1 MAKLMAGKKIRPVPE
16 LEPRIVALM
25 LFIGTV
31 LSAAAVRLYYL
42 QIIKHR
48 DLSELADRNR
58 IRIQR
63 LPALRGLVYDVHHRP
78 LVDTRPSFD
87 AVMVPED
94 APDLGRTVGKLEQL
108 LGEDGAA
115 KKLEDA
121 QDQGR
126 PEFEPVTVEERLN
139 WQQVVTLETHQLELP
154 GVSLQVNPQ
163 RHYIYGGLGAHLLGY
178 VGEVTVK
185 DLARLPD
192 YRMGDEIGKFGLER
206 SWEDTL
212 RGDSGGQEIEVDAV
226 GRRLRLLREI
236 PETPGDSIIM
246 TIDFDLQ
253 RVAEEAIGD
262 RAGALVALDPNTG
275 YILAMASHPAFVP
288 NIFAGGIKSVQW
300 RSLTTD
306 PAHPLQDRA
315 TQGTYPPGS
324 TFKIVDSIAALADR
338 TLTPQTTYFC
348 PGGMYFGGREYRC
361 WRKQGHGTLS
371 VHRAIVESCDV
382 FFYNVGQHLGVDR
395 LAAWAHALGLGRK
408 TGIEL
413 DNEKAGL
420 IPSSQWKWRRY
431 RERWYPAET
440 LSVAIGQ
447 GYVVITPLQLAELAA
462 EVGNGGVFYQ
472 PQFVKEIDSI
482 DGTPV
487 KVFPPIIRS
496 RVHIDQAA
504 LDEVRAG
511 MVGVVNASD
520 GTAHAAR
527 LNDVIVAGK
536 TGTAQVIKEAQG
548 VRVKE
553 NEGPEKY
560 RDHGWFMAFAPLDH
574 PRIAVACIIE
584 HGGHGGSSAGP
595 VVKAVMQE
603 FFMKNPPQGAAP
615 GQLTQQSGNRSRGA
629 ASAGAAGG
637 QVVPAHEQLDAQTE

>member
-1 MAKLMAGKKIRPVPE
+1 MAKLTARKKTRPVPK
-16 LEPRIVALM
+16 LNPRIFALT

-31 LSAAAVRLYYL
+31 LSAAVVRLYYL
-42 QIIKHR
+42 QIIKHH
-48 DLSELADRNR
+48 DLAELADRNR

-63 LPALRGLVYDVHHRP
+63 MPALRGLVYDVHHRP

-94 APDLGRTVGKLEQL
+94 APDLGRTVNRLEQL

-121 QDQGR
+121 EEQGR

-163 RHYIYGGLGAHLLGY
+163 RHYIYGPLGSHLLGY

-212 RGDSGGQEIEVDAV
+212 RGDRGGQEIEVDAI

-236 PETPGDSIIM
+236 PEKPGDSIVM

-253 RVAEEAIGD
+253 QVAERAIGD
-262 RAGALVALDPNTG
+262 RAGALVAIDPNTG
-275 YILAMASHPAFVP
+275 YVMALASHPAFDP
-288 NIFAGGIKSVQW
+288 NVFAGGIKSLQW
-300 RSLTTD
+300 RALTTD
-306 PAHPLQDRA
+306 PAHPLQDRV

-324 TFKIVDSIAALADR
+324 TFKIVDSVAALSER
-338 TLTPQTTYFC
+338 TLKPKTAYFC

-361 WRKQGHGTLS
+361 WRKRGHGTIS
-371 VHRAIVESCDV
+371 IHRAIVESCDV
-382 FFYNVGQHLGVDR
+382 FFYNVGQHLGIDR
-395 LAAWAHALGLGRK
+395 LAAWAHALGLGKK

-413 DNEKAGL
+413 DNEKSGL

-431 RERWYPAET
+431 HERWYPAET

-447 GYVVITPLQLAELAA
+447 GYVAITPLQLAELAA
-462 EVGNGGVFYQ
+462 EIGNGGIFYE
-472 PQFVKEIDSI
+472 PQFVKEIDSL

-487 KVFPPIIRS
+487 KVFPPVIRS
-496 RVHIDQAA
+496 QVHIDPAVLAQ
-504 LDEVRAG
+504 VRAG
-511 MVGVVNASD
+511 MVGVVNAGD
-520 GTAHAAR
+520 GTAHGAR
-527 LNDVIVAGK
+527 LKHVIVAGK
-536 TGTAQVIKEAQG
+536 TGTAQVIKEVQG

-553 NEGPEKY
+553 NQGPEKY
-560 RDHGWFMAFAPLDH
+560 RDHGWFMAFAPVDH

-603 FFMKNPPQGAAP
+603 FFMKNPPQVAAP
-615 GQLTQQSGNRSRGA
+615 GQLTRRTLNPTVGTS
-629 ASAGAAGG
+629 G
-637 QVVPAHEQLDAQTE
+637 QVAEAHEQPDAQTE

>member
-1 MAKLMAGKKIRPVPE
+1 MAKLTAGRKTCPVPK

-25 LFIGTV
+25 LFICTV
-31 LSAAAVRLYYL
+31 LGAAAVRLYYL
-42 QIIKHR
+42 QIIKHH
-48 DLSELADRNR
+48 DLSNLADRNR

-63 LPALRGLVYDVHHRP
+63 MPALRGLVYDVHHRP
-78 LVDTRPSFD
+78 LIDTRPSFD

-94 APDLGRTVGKLEQL
+94 APDLGRTVDRLEQL

-121 QDQGR
+121 QEQGR

-139 WQQVVTLETHQLELP
+139 WQQVVTLETHQLDLP

-163 RHYIYGGLGAHLLGY
+163 RHYIYGPLGSHLLGY

-185 DLARLPD
+185 DLARLAS

-206 SWEDTL
+206 SWEDIL

-236 PETPGDSIIM
+236 PEKPGDSIIM

-275 YILAMASHPAFVP
+275 YILALASHPAFDP
-288 NIFAGGIKSVQW
+288 NVFAGGISSAQW
-300 RSLTTD
+300 RALTTD
-306 PAHPLQDRA
+306 PAHPLQDRV

-324 TFKIVDSIAALADR
+324 TFKIVDSIAGLSDR
-338 TLTPQTTYFC
+338 TLTPHTAYFC

-361 WRKQGHGTLS
+361 WRKQGHGTIS

-395 LAAWAHALGLGRK
+395 LAAWAHALGLGKK

-413 DNEKAGL
+413 DNEKSGVV
-420 IPSSQWKWRRY
+420 PSAQWKWRRY

-447 GYVVITPLQLAELAA
+447 GYVAITPLQLAELAA
-462 EVGNGGVFYQ
+462 EIGNGGTFYQ

-487 KVFPPIIRS
+487 KVFPPVIRS
-496 RVHIDQAA
+496 RVHIDPAV
-504 LDEVRAG
+504 LDQVRAG
-511 MVGVVNASD
+511 MVGVVNAGD

-527 LNDVIVAGK
+527 LDDVIVAGK

-553 NEGPEKY
+553 NEGPERY
-560 RDHGWFMAFAPLDH
+560 RDHGWFMAFAPVDH
-574 PRIAVACIIE
+574 PRIAIACIIE

-603 FFMKNPPQGAAP
+603 FFMKNPPQGATP
-615 GQLTQQSGNRSRGA
+615 GQLTKRTDNARL
-629 ASAGAAGG
+629 ASALSAGG
-637 QVVPAHEQLDAQTE
+637 RGTEAHEQLDAQTE

>member
-1 MAKLMAGKKIRPVPE
+1 MARLTTGKKSRPVPK
-16 LEPRIVALM
+16 LEPRIIALM
-25 LFIGTV
+25 LFIGVT
-31 LSAAAVRLYYL
+31 LSAAALRLYYL
-42 QIIKHR
+42 QIIKHH
-48 DLSELADRNR
+48 DLSQLADRNR
-58 IRIQR
+58 IRVQR
-63 LPALRGLVYDVHHRP
+63 MPALRGLVYDVHHRP

-94 APDLGRTVGKLEQL
+94 APDLGGTVNRLEQL

-115 KKLEDA
+115 KRLEDA
-121 QDQGR
+121 QEQGR
-126 PEFEPVTVEERLN
+126 PDFEPVTVEERLN
-139 WQQVVTLETHQLELP
+139 WQQLVTLETHQLELP

-163 RHYIYGGLGAHLLGY
+163 RHYIYGPLGSHLLGY

-212 RGDSGGQEIEVDAV
+212 RGDSGGQEIEVDSV
-226 GRRLRLLREI
+226 GRRLRLLRDI
-236 PETPGDSIIM
+236 PEKPGDSIVM
-246 TIDFDLQ
+246 TIDLDLQ
-253 RVAEEAIGD
+253 RAAEEAIGN

-275 YILAMASHPAFVP
+275 YILALASHPAFDP
-288 NIFAGGIKSVQW
+288 NVFAGGITSLQW
-300 RSLTTD
+300 RGLTTD

-315 TQGTYPPGS
+315 TQGAYPPGS
-324 TFKIVDSIAALADR
+324 TFKIVDSIAALSDR
-338 TLTPQTTYFC
+338 TLTPQTAYYC

-361 WRKQGHGTLS
+361 WRKQGHGTIS
-371 VHRAIVESCDV
+371 VHRAIIESCDV

-395 LAAWAHALGLGRK
+395 LAAWAHALGLGQK

-413 DNEKAGL
+413 DNERSGV

-447 GYVVITPLQLAELAA
+447 GYVAVTPLQLAEVAA
-462 EVGNGGVFYQ
+462 EIGNGGIFYQ

-482 DGTPV
+482 NGTPV

-496 RVHIDQAA
+496 RVHMSPAVLEQ
-504 LDEVRAG
+504 VRSG
-511 MVGVVNASD
+511 MVGVVNAAD
-520 GTAHAAR
+520 GTAHGAR
-527 LNDVIVAGK
+527 LDDVIVAGK

-548 VRVKE
+548 VRIKE

-560 RDHGWFMAFAPLDH
+560 RDHGWFMAFAPVDH

-603 FFMKNPPQGAAP
+603 FFMKNPPQGTTP
-615 GQLTQQSGNRSRGA
+615 GQLTQRSGNARL
-629 ASAGAAGG
+629 ASALSNTGRMTE
-637 QVVPAHEQLDAQTE
+637 HEQLDAQTE

>member
-1 MAKLMAGKKIRPVPE
+1 
-16 LEPRIVALM
+16 M
-25 LFIGTV
+25 LFVGAA

-42 QIIKHR
+42 QIIKHHEMA
-48 DLSELADRNR
+48 ELADRNR

-63 LPALRGLVYDVHHRP
+63 LPALRGLVYDIHHRP

-94 APDLGRTVGKLEQL
+94 ASDVAATVERLEKL

-126 PEFEPVTVEERLN
+126 PEFEPVTVEERLS

-163 RHYIYGGLGAHLLGY
+163 RHYIYGPLAAHLLGY
-178 VGEVTVK
+178 VGEVTAR

-236 PETPGDSIIM
+236 PERPGDSLVM
-246 TIDFDLQ
+246 TIDLDLQ
-253 RVAEEAIGD
+253 RAAEEAIGD

-275 YILAMASHPAFVP
+275 YILAMVSRPAFDP
-288 NIFAGGIKSVQW
+288 NIFAAGINSAEW
-300 RSLTTD
+300 RALTTD
-306 PAHPLQDRA
+306 PTHPLQDRV
-315 TQGTYPPGS
+315 TQGAYPPGS
-324 TFKIVDSIAALADR
+324 TFKIVDSIAALSER
-338 TLTPQTTYFC
+338 TLKSDTTYFC
-348 PGGMYFGGREYRC
+348 PGGIYFGGREYRC

-395 LAAWAHALGLGRK
+395 LAAWAHALGLGKK

-413 DNEKAGL
+413 DDERAGL
-420 IPSSQWKWRRY
+420 MPSSQWKWRRY

-447 GYVVITPLQLAELAA
+447 GYVAITPLQLAELAA
-462 EVGNGGVFYQ
+462 EVGNGGIFYQ
-472 PQFVKEIDSI
+472 PQFVKEIDAL

-487 KVFPPIIRS
+487 KVFPPIVRS
-496 RVHIDQAA
+496 RVHIDPAV

-511 MVGVVNASD
+511 MVGVVNAAD
-520 GTAHAAR
+520 GTAHGAR
-527 LNDVIVAGK
+527 LGDVVVAGK

-560 RDHGWFMAFAPLDH
+560 RDHGWFMAFAPVDH
-574 PRIAVACIIE
+574 PRIAIACIIE

-603 FFMKNPPQGAAP
+603 FFVKNPPQGGP
-615 GQLTQQSGNRSRGA
+615 PSQLTQKTGNPHPLSQGSGTARSE
-629 ASAGAAGG
+629 
-637 QVVPAHEQLDAQTE
+637 VVPAHEQLDAQTE

>member
-1 MAKLMAGKKIRPVPE
+1 MAKFTVRKKTRPIPR

-25 LFIGTV
+25 LFIGVV
-31 LSAAAVRLYYL
+31 LAAAAVRLYYL
-42 QIIKHR
+42 QIIKHHE
-48 DLSELADRNR
+48 LSELSDRNR

-94 APDLGRTVGKLEQL
+94 APEVGRTIEHLEKL

-115 KKLEDA
+115 KKLDDA

-126 PEFEPVTVEERLN
+126 PEFEPVTVEERLT

-163 RHYIYGGLGAHLLGY
+163 RHYIYGPLAAHLLGY
-178 VGEVTVK
+178 VGEVTGR
-185 DLARLPD
+185 DLARLTD

-206 SWEDTL
+206 SWENTL

-236 PETPGDSIIM
+236 PEKPGDSIVM
-246 TIDFDLQ
+246 TIDLDLQ
-253 RVAEEAIGD
+253 RVAEEAIGN
-262 RAGALVALDPNTG
+262 RSGALVALDPNTG
-275 YILAMASHPAFVP
+275 YILAMASHPSFDP
-288 NIFAGGIKSVQW
+288 NIFTGGINSIQW
-300 RSLTTD
+300 RTLTTD
-306 PAHPLQDRA
+306 PMHPLQDRA
-315 TQGTYPPGS
+315 TQGAYPPGS
-324 TFKIVDSIAALADR
+324 TFKILDAIAALSER
-338 TLTPQTTYFC
+338 TLNPATSYYC

-361 WRKQGHGTLS
+361 WRKQGHGTVS
-371 VHRAIVESCDV
+371 VHRAIIESCDV

-395 LAAWAHALGLGRK
+395 LAAWAHAFGLGKK
-408 TGIEL
+408 TGIQL
-413 DNEKAGL
+413 DNERAGL
-420 IPSSQWKWRRY
+420 IPSSQWKWHRF

-447 GYVVITPLQLAELAA
+447 GYVALTPIQLAEFAA
-462 EVGNGGVFYQ
+462 EIGNGGTFYQ
-472 PQFVKEIDSI
+472 PQFVKEIDAI

-487 KVFPPIIRS
+487 KVFPPIVRS
-496 RVHIDQAA
+496 QVHINPSV
-504 LDEVRAG
+504 LEEVRAG
-511 MVGVVNASD
+511 MVGVVNAGN
-520 GTAHAAR
+520 GTAHGAK
-527 LNDVIVAGK
+527 LDNVIVAGK
-536 TGTAQVIKEAQG
+536 TGTAQVVKEAQG

-553 NEGPEKY
+553 NAGPEKY
-560 RDHGWFMAFAPLDH
+560 RDHAWFMAFAPADH
-574 PRIAVACIIE
+574 PQIAIACIIE

-603 FFMKNPPQGAAP
+603 FFMKNPPQGGPP
-615 GQLTQQSGNRSRGA
+615 GQLTRA
-629 ASAGAAGG
+629 EKPAHASEGLV
-637 QVVPAHEQLDAQTE
+637 QAHEQDSQTE

>member
-1 MAKLMAGKKIRPVPE
+1 MAKLTAAKKIRPVPK
-16 LEPRIVALM
+16 LDLRIVAFM
-25 LFIGTV
+25 FFFGMV

-42 QIIKHR
+42 QIIKHHE
-48 DLSELADRNR
+48 LAELADRNR

-63 LPALRGLVYDVHHRP
+63 VPALRGLVYDIHHRP

-94 APDLGRTVGKLEQL
+94 APDLGRTVNRLEQL

-121 QDQGR
+121 EEQGR

-139 WQQVVTLETHQLELP
+139 WQQVVALETHQLELP

-163 RHYIYGGLGAHLLGY
+163 RHYIYDSLAAHLLGY
-178 VGEVTVK
+178 VGEVTTR

-192 YRMGDEIGKFGLER
+192 YRMGDEIGKFGLEQ
-206 SWEDTL
+206 SWEGIL
-212 RGDSGGQEIEVDAV
+212 RGDSGGREIEVDAI

-236 PETPGDSIIM
+236 PEKPGSSIRL
-246 TIDFDLQ
+246 TIDLDLQ
-253 RVAEEAIGD
+253 RVAEDALGD
-262 RAGALVALDPNTG
+262 RGGAVVALDPNTG
-275 YILAMASHPAFVP
+275 YILALASHPSFDP
-288 NIFAGGIKSVQW
+288 NVFANGITSAEW
-300 RSLTTD
+300 RTLTSD

-315 TQGTYPPGS
+315 IQGTYPPGS
-324 TFKIVDSIAALADR
+324 TFKIVDSIAALSDH
-338 TLTPQTTYFC
+338 TLTPKTAYFC

-361 WRKQGHGTLS
+361 WRKRGHGTISL
-371 VHRAIVESCDV
+371 HRAIVESCDV
-382 FFYNVGQHLGVDR
+382 FFYNVGEHLGIDR
-395 LAAWAHALGLGRK
+395 LAAWAHALGLGKK

-413 DNEKAGL
+413 DNERSGL
-420 IPSSQWKWRRY
+420 IPSTQWKWRRF

-447 GYVVITPLQLAELAA
+447 GYVAITPLQLAELAA
-462 EVGNGGVFYQ
+462 EIGNGGILYQ
-472 PQFVKEIDSI
+472 PQFVKEIDSF
-482 DGTPV
+482 DGTPI
-487 KVFPPIIRS
+487 KVFPPVIHS
-496 RVHIDQAA
+496 RVQIDPKV
-504 LDEVRAG
+504 LELVRSG
-511 MVGVVNASD
+511 MIGVVNARD
-520 GTAHAAR
+520 GTAHGAR

-553 NEGPEKY
+553 NAGPERY
-560 RDHGWFMAFAPLDH
+560 RDHAWFMAFAPADH
-574 PRIAVACIIE
+574 PRIAVACIVE

-603 FFMKNPPQGAAP
+603 FFMKNPPQGASP
-615 GQLTQQSGNRSRGA
+615 GQLTQRTGNP
-629 ASAGAAGG
+629 SAEAGG
-637 QVVPAHEQLDAQTE
+637 SVAEAHEQPDAQTE

>member
-1 MAKLMAGKKIRPVPE
+1 MAKFKAGKKTRPVPK

-25 LFIGTV
+25 LCIGLV

-42 QIIKHR
+42 QIIKHHE
-48 DLSELADRNR
+48 LSELADRNR

-63 LPALRGLVYDVHHRP
+63 TPALRGLVYDVHHRQ

-94 APDLGRTVGKLEQL
+94 ATDLGQTVNRLEKL

-115 KKLEDA
+115 KRLEDA
-121 QDQGR
+121 EEQGR
-126 PEFEPVTVEERLN
+126 PDFEPVTVEEKLN
-139 WQQVVTLETHQLELP
+139 WQQVVALETHQLELP
-154 GVSLQVNPQ
+154 GVSLQVSPQ
-163 RHYIYGGLGAHLLGY
+163 RHYIYGSLAAHLLGY
-178 VGEVTVK
+178 VGEVTTK

-236 PETPGDSIIM
+236 PEKPGDSIIM
-246 TIDFDLQ
+246 TIDLDLQ

-262 RAGALVALDPNTG
+262 RGGALVALDPNTG
-275 YILAMASHPAFVP
+275 YILAMASHPAFDP
-288 NIFAGGIKSVQW
+288 NVFADGITSSQW
-300 RSLTTD
+300 RALTTD
-306 PAHPLQDRA
+306 PTNPLENRV
-315 TQGTYPPGS
+315 TQGAYPPGS
-324 TFKIVDSIAALADR
+324 TFKIVDSIAGLSDGAI
-338 TLTPQTTYFC
+338 TPKTAFFC

-361 WRKQGHGTLS
+361 WRKQGHGTIS
-371 VHRAIVESCDV
+371 VHRAIIESCDV
-382 FFYNVGQHLGVDR
+382 FFYNVGQHLGIDR
-395 LAAWAHALGLGRK
+395 LAAWAHALGFGK
-408 TGIEL
+408 ETGIEL
-413 DNEKAGL
+413 HNERSGV
-420 IPSSQWKWRRY
+420 IPSTQWKWRRY

-447 GYVVITPLQLAELAA
+447 GYVTVTPLQLAELAA
-462 EVGNGGVFYQ
+462 EVGNGGIFFQ

-496 RVHIDQAA
+496 RVRIDPAV
-504 LDEVRAG
+504 LDLVRSA
-511 MVGVVNASD
+511 MVGVVNGGD
-520 GTAHAAR
+520 GTAHGAR
-527 LNDVIVAGK
+527 LNEVIVAGK

-553 NEGPEKY
+553 NQGPERY
-560 RDHGWFMAFAPLDH
+560 RDHGWFMAFAPADH

-603 FFMKNPPQGAAP
+603 FFMKNPPQGMEP
-615 GQLTQQSGNRSRGA
+615 GQLTHETSDTHLASMSRRN
-629 ASAGAAGG
+629 G
-637 QVVPAHEQLDAQTE
+637 QVATVHEALDAQTE

>member
-1 MAKLMAGKKIRPVPE
+1 MAKSTAGKKTRPVPK
-16 LEPRIVALM
+16 LNPRIFALT

-31 LSAAAVRLYYL
+31 LSTAAVRLYYL
-42 QIIKHR
+42 QIIKHH
-48 DLSELADRNR
+48 DLAELADRNR

-63 LPALRGLVYDVHHRP
+63 MPALRGLVYDIHHRP

-94 APDLGRTVGKLEQL
+94 APDLGRTVNRLEQL

-121 QDQGR
+121 QEQGR

-163 RHYIYGGLGAHLLGY
+163 RHYIYGPLGSHLLGY

-212 RGDSGGQEIEVDAV
+212 RGDRGGQEIEVDAV

-236 PETPGDSIIM
+236 PEKPGDSVIM

-253 RVAEEAIGD
+253 QVAERAIGN

-275 YILAMASHPAFVP
+275 YILALASHPTFDP
-288 NIFAGGIKSVQW
+288 NVFAGGITSLQW
-300 RSLTTD
+300 RALTTD
-306 PAHPLQDRA
+306 PAHPLQDRV

-324 TFKIVDSIAALADR
+324 TFKVVDSVAALSER
-338 TLTPQTTYFC
+338 TLTPKTAYFC

-361 WRKQGHGTLS
+361 WRKRGHGTIS

-382 FFYNVGQHLGVDR
+382 FFYNVGQHLGIDR
-395 LAAWAHALGLGRK
+395 LAAWAHALGLGKK

-413 DNEKAGL
+413 DNEKSGL
-420 IPSSQWKWRRY
+420 IPSSQWKWHRY

-447 GYVVITPLQLAELAA
+447 GYVVVTPLQLAELAA
-462 EVGNGGVFYQ
+462 EIGNGGIFYE
-472 PQFVKEIDSI
+472 PQFVKEIDSL

-496 RVHIDQAA
+496 RVHIDPAVLAQ
-504 LDEVRAG
+504 VRAG
-511 MVGVVNASD
+511 MVGVVNAGD
-520 GTAHAAR
+520 GTAHGAR

-553 NEGPEKY
+553 NQGPEKY
-560 RDHGWFMAFAPLDH
+560 RDHGWFMAFAPVDH

-603 FFMKNPPQGAAP
+603 FFMKNPLQGGTP
-615 GQLTQQSGNRSRGA
+615 GQLTRRTRNPTLGASGEIA
-629 ASAGAAGG
+629 E
-637 QVVPAHEQLDAQTE
+637 VHEQPDAQTE

>member
-1 MAKLMAGKKIRPVPE
+1 MAKFATGKKTRPVPK

-25 LFIGTV
+25 FFIGMT
-31 LSAAAVRLYYL
+31 LSAAALRLYYL
-42 QIIKHR
+42 QIIKHH
-48 DLSELADRNR
+48 DLSQLADRNR

-63 LPALRGLVYDVHHRP
+63 MPALRGLVYDVHHRA

-94 APDLGRTVGKLEQL
+94 APDLGGTVNRLEQL

-115 KKLEDA
+115 KRLEDA
-121 QDQGR
+121 QEQGR

-163 RHYIYGGLGAHLLGY
+163 RHYIYGSLGSHLLGY

-185 DLARLPD
+185 DLARLPE

-236 PETPGDSIIM
+236 PEKPGDSIRM
-246 TIDFDLQ
+246 TIDLDLQ
-253 RVAEEAIGD
+253 RVAEEAIGG

-275 YILAMASHPAFVP
+275 YVLALASHPAFDP
-288 NIFAGGIKSVQW
+288 NVFAGGITSAQW
-300 RSLTTD
+300 RDLTTD

-324 TFKIVDSIAALADR
+324 TFKIVDSIAALSDR
-338 TLTPQTTYFC
+338 TLSPQTAYFC

-361 WRKQGHGTLS
+361 WRKQGHGTIS
-371 VHRAIVESCDV
+371 VHRAIIESCDV

-395 LAAWAHALGLGRK
+395 LAAWAHALGLGQK

-413 DNEKAGL
+413 DNERSGV

-447 GYVVITPLQLAELAA
+447 GYVVVTPLQLAELAA
-462 EVGNGGVFYQ
+462 EVGNGGTFYQ

-496 RVHIDQAA
+496 RVHIDPAVLAQ
-504 LDEVRAG
+504 VRSG

-520 GTAHAAR
+520 GTAHGAR
-527 LNDVIVAGK
+527 LDDVIVAGK

-553 NEGPEKY
+553 NQGPERY
-560 RDHGWFMAFAPLDH
+560 RDHGWFMAFAPVDH

-603 FFMKNPPQGAAP
+603 FFMKNPPQGTTPLRQRTDSVRLAS
-615 GQLTQQSGNRSRGA
+615 TSGHGGP
-629 ASAGAAGG
+629 ASAT
-637 QVVPAHEQLDAQTE
+637 HEQLDAQTE

>member
-1 MAKLMAGKKIRPVPE
+1 MAKLTAGNKSRPVPK
-16 LEPRIVALM
+16 LEPRITALM
-25 LFIGTV
+25 FFIGMVLTV
-31 LSAAAVRLYYL
+31 AAVRLYYL

-63 LPALRGLVYDVHHRP
+63 MPALRGLVYDVHHRP
-78 LVDTRPSFD
+78 LVNTRPSFD
-87 AVMVPED
+87 VVMVPED
-94 APDLGRTVGKLEQL
+94 APDLGGTVNRLEQL
-108 LGEDGAA
+108 LGADGAA
-115 KKLEDA
+115 KRLEDA
-121 QDQGR
+121 QEQGR

-139 WQQVVTLETHQLELP
+139 WQQVVTLETHQLDLP
-154 GVSLQVNPQ
+154 GISLQVNPQ
-163 RHYIYGGLGAHLLGY
+163 RHYIYGPLGAHLLGY

-226 GRRLRLLREI
+226 GRRLRLLRDI
-236 PETPGDSIIM
+236 PEKPGDSLVM
-246 TIDFDLQ
+246 TIDLDLQ
-253 RVAEEAIGD
+253 RVAEEAIGE

-275 YILAMASHPAFVP
+275 YILALASHPAFDP
-288 NIFAGGIKSVQW
+288 NIFAGGITSSEW
-300 RSLTTD
+300 RELTTD
-306 PAHPLQDRA
+306 PSHPLQDRA

-324 TFKIVDSIAALADR
+324 TFKIVDSIAALSDR
-338 TLTPQTTYFC
+338 TLTPKTAYYC

-361 WRKQGHGTLS
+361 WRKRGHGTISL
-371 VHRAIVESCDV
+371 HRAIIESCDV
-382 FFYNVGQHLGVDR
+382 FFYNVGQHLGIDR
-395 LAAWAHALGLGRK
+395 LAAWAHALGLGQK

-413 DNEKAGL
+413 DHERSGV

-447 GYVVITPLQLAELAA
+447 GYVAVTPLQLAELAA
-462 EVGNGGVFYQ
+462 EIGNGGIFYE

-487 KVFPPIIRS
+487 KVFPPVIRS
-496 RVHIDQAA
+496 RAHIDAA
-504 LDEVRAG
+504 VLEQVRSG
-511 MVGVVNASD
+511 MVGVVNAAD
-520 GTAHAAR
+520 GTAHGAR
-527 LNDVIVAGK
+527 LDGVIVAGK

-553 NEGPEKY
+553 NQGPEKY

-603 FFMKNPPQGAAP
+603 FFMKNPPQGSVPGYLTERLGSSGLAA
-615 GQLTQQSGNRSRGA
+615 TTTSNGA
-629 ASAGAAGG
+629 I
-637 QVVPAHEQLDAQTE
+637 VHDQLDSQTE

>member
-1 MAKLMAGKKIRPVPE
+1 MAKFTAGKKTRPVPK
-16 LEPRIVALM
+16 LEPRIIALLLLISM
-25 LFIGTV
+25 V

-63 LPALRGLVYDVHHRP
+63 SPAMRGLVYDVHHRP

-94 APDLGRTVGKLEQL
+94 APDLGGTVNRLEQL
-108 LGEDGAA
+108 LGVDGAA
-115 KKLEDA
+115 KRLEDA
-121 QDQGR
+121 EEQGR

-163 RHYIYGGLGAHLLGY
+163 RHYIFGPFASHLLGY

-185 DLARLPD
+185 DLARLPE

-206 SWEDTL
+206 SWEETL
-212 RGDSGGQEIEVDAV
+212 RGDNGGQEIEVDAV
-226 GRRLRLLREI
+226 GRRLRLLREL
-236 PETPGDSIIM
+236 PEKPGDSIIM

-253 RVAEEAIGD
+253 RVAEEAIGN

-275 YILAMASHPAFVP
+275 YILALASHPAFDP
-288 NIFAGGIKSVQW
+288 NVFAGGITSVQW
-300 RSLTTD
+300 RDLTND
-306 PAHPLQDRA
+306 PSHPLQDRA

-324 TFKIVDSIAALADR
+324 TFKIVDSIAALSER
-338 TLTPQTTYFC
+338 TLTPKTAYFC
-348 PGGMYFGGREYRC
+348 PGGMYYGGREYRC
-361 WRKQGHGTLS
+361 WRKQGHGTIS
-371 VHRAIVESCDV
+371 VHRAIIESCDV
-382 FFYNVGQHLGVDR
+382 FFYNVGQHLGIDR
-395 LAAWAHALGLGRK
+395 LAAWAHALGLGQK

-413 DNEKAGL
+413 DNERSGV

-447 GYVVITPLQLAELAA
+447 GYVVVTPLQLAELAA
-462 EVGNGGVFYQ
+462 EIGNGGTLYT

-487 KVFPPIIRS
+487 KVFPPAIRS
-496 RVHIDQAA
+496 RVHIDEGV
-504 LDEVRAG
+504 LDQVRSG
-511 MVGVVNASD
+511 MVGVVNAGD
-520 GTAHAAR
+520 GTAHSAR
-527 LNDVIVAGK
+527 LDGVIVAGK

-553 NEGPEKY
+553 NQGPEKY
-560 RDHGWFMAFAPLDH
+560 RDHGWFMAFAPVDH

-603 FFMKNPPQGAAP
+603 FFMKNPPQGGTP
-615 GQLTQQSGNRSRGA
+615 GQLTRRSGNSHLA
-629 ASAGAAGG
+629 QASGTSG
-637 QVVPAHEQLDAQTE
+637 QVAEAHEQLDAQTE

>member
-1 MAKLMAGKKIRPVPE
+1 MARLTTGKKSRPVPK
-16 LEPRIVALM
+16 LEPRIIALT
-25 LFIGTV
+25 LFIAVT
-31 LSAAAVRLYYL
+31 LSAAALRLYYL
-42 QIIKHR
+42 QIIKHH
-48 DLSELADRNR
+48 DLSQLADRNR

-63 LPALRGLVYDVHHRP
+63 MPALRGLVYDVHHRP

-94 APDLGRTVGKLEQL
+94 APDLGGTVNRLEQL
-108 LGEDGAA
+108 LAQDGAA
-115 KKLEDA
+115 KRLEDA
-121 QDQGR
+121 QEQGR
-126 PEFEPVTVEERLN
+126 PDFEPVTVEERLN

-154 GVSLQVNPQ
+154 GVTLQVNPQ
-163 RHYIYGGLGAHLLGY
+163 RHYIYGPLASHLLGY

-212 RGDSGGQEIEVDAV
+212 RGDSGGQQIEVDAV

-236 PETPGDSIIM
+236 PEKPGDSIVM

-253 RVAEEAIGD
+253 RVAEQAIGD

-275 YILAMASHPAFVP
+275 YILALASHPAFDP
-288 NIFAGGIKSVQW
+288 NVFAGGITSLQW

-315 TQGTYPPGS
+315 TQGAYPPGS
-324 TFKIVDSIAALADR
+324 TFKIVDSIAALSDR
-338 TLTPQTTYFC
+338 TLSAQTAYYC

-361 WRKQGHGTLS
+361 WRKQGHGTIS
-371 VHRAIVESCDV
+371 VHRAIIESCDV

-395 LAAWAHALGLGRK
+395 LAAWAHALGLGQK

-413 DNEKAGL
+413 GNERSGV
-420 IPSSQWKWRRY
+420 IPSAQWKWRRY

-447 GYVVITPLQLAELAA
+447 GYVAVTPLQLAELAA
-462 EVGNGGVFYQ
+462 EIGNGGIFYQ

-487 KVFPPIIRS
+487 KVFPPIVRS
-496 RVHIDQAA
+496 RVRISPAVLEQ
-504 LDEVRAG
+504 VRSG
-511 MVGVVNASD
+511 MVGVVNAAD
-520 GTAHAAR
+520 GTAHGAR
-527 LNDVIVAGK
+527 LDDVIVAGK

-553 NEGPEKY
+553 NQGPERY
-560 RDHGWFMAFAPLDH
+560 RDHGWFMAFAPVDH

-603 FFMKNPPQGAAP
+603 FFMKNPPQGITP
-615 GQLTQQSGNRSRGA
+615 GQLTQRTSNARL
-629 ASAGAAGG
+629 ASALSTGG
-637 QVVPAHEQLDAQTE
+637 RVNAH

>member
-1 MAKLMAGKKIRPVPE
+1 MAKFTSRKKPRPIPK
-16 LEPRIVALM
+16 LEPRVAALT
-25 LFIGTV
+25 LLIAAV
-31 LSAAAVRLYYL
+31 LSATGLRLYYL
-42 QIIKHR
+42 QIVKHR

-63 LPALRGLVYDVHHRP
+63 LPAMRGLVYDVHHRL

-94 APDLGRTVGKLEQL
+94 APDVAQTVAKLEKL

-121 QDQGR
+121 QEQGR
-126 PEFEPVTVEERLN
+126 PEFDPVTVEERLN

-163 RHYIYGGLGAHLLGY
+163 RHYIYGPLASHLLGY
-178 VGEVTVK
+178 VGEVTAK

-236 PETPGDSIIM
+236 PERPGDSLVM
-246 TIDFDLQ
+246 TIDLDLQ
-253 RVAEEAIGD
+253 KVAEAAIGD

-275 YILAMASHPAFVP
+275 YILAMASHPSFDP
-288 NIFAGGIKSVQW
+288 NLFAGGVTGAAW
-300 RSLTTD
+300 RRLTTD
-306 PAHPLQDRA
+306 PSHPLEDRV
-315 TQGTYPPGS
+315 TQAAYPPGS
-324 TFKIVDSIAALADR
+324 TFKLIDSIAALSAR
-338 TLTPQTTYFC
+338 TLTPQTAYFC

-361 WRKQGHGTLS
+361 WRKQGHGTIS

-382 FFYNVGQHLGVDR
+382 FFYNVGEHLGIDR
-395 LAAWAHALGLGRK
+395 LAAWARALGMGEK

-413 DNEKAGL
+413 AHERSGV
-420 IPSSQWKWRRY
+420 IPSSQWKWNRY

-440 LSVAIGQ
+440 LSVSIGQ
-447 GYVVITPLQLAELAA
+447 GYVAVTPLQLAELAA
-462 EVGNGGVFYQ
+462 EIANGGVLYQ
-472 PQFVKEIDSI
+472 PQFVKEIDSV
-482 DGTPV
+482 DGTAV
-487 KVFPPIIRS
+487 KVFPPIVRS
-496 RVHIDQAA
+496 RVHIDPSV
-504 LDEVRAG
+504 LDEVRSA
-511 MVGVVNASD
+511 MIGVVNAGD
-520 GTAHAAR
+520 GTGHSAR
-527 LNDVIVAGK
+527 LDEVIVAGK

-553 NEGPEKY
+553 NQEPEKY
-560 RDHGWFMAFAPLDH
+560 RDHAWFMAFAPSLH
-574 PRIAVACIIE
+574 PQIAIACIIE
-584 HGGHGGSSAGP
+584 HGGHGGSAAGP

-603 FFMKNPPQGAAP
+603 FFTRHPPQGGPPEQPRSNP
-615 GQLTQQSGNRSRGA
+615 GLQLIT
-629 ASAGAAGG
+629 
-637 QVVPAHEQLDAQTE
+637 AHESPDAQTE

>member
-1 MAKLMAGKKIRPVPE
+1 MAKFTAEKRTRPAPR

-25 LFIGTV
+25 LLIALV
-31 LSAAAVRLYYL
+31 LSAAVVRLYYL
-42 QIIKHR
+42 QIIKHH

-63 LPALRGLVYDVHHRP
+63 MPALRGLVYDVHHRA

-94 APDLGRTVGKLEQL
+94 APDLGGTVNRLEQL
-108 LGEDGAA
+108 LGQDGAA
-115 KKLEDA
+115 KRLEEA
-121 QDQGR
+121 EEQGR
-126 PEFEPVTVEERLN
+126 PDFEPVTVEERLN

-163 RHYIYGGLGAHLLGY
+163 RHYIYGSLGSHLLGY
-178 VGEVTVK
+178 VGEVTIK
-185 DLARLPD
+185 DLARLSD

-206 SWEDTL
+206 SWEGTL

-236 PETPGDSIIM
+236 PEKPGDSIIM
-246 TIDFDLQ
+246 TIDLDLQ
-253 RVAEEAIGD
+253 RVAEQAIGD

-275 YILAMASHPAFVP
+275 YVLAFASHPAFDP
-288 NIFAGGIKSVQW
+288 NVFANGITSAEW
-300 RSLTTD
+300 RALTTD
-306 PAHPLQDRA
+306 PSHPLQDRA

-324 TFKIVDSIAALADR
+324 TFKLVDSIAALSDR
-338 TLTPQTTYFC
+338 TLTPRTAYFC

-361 WRKQGHGTLS
+361 WRKRGHGAIS

-382 FFYNVGQHLGVDR
+382 FFYNVGQHLGIDR
-395 LAAWAHALGLGRK
+395 LAAWAHALGLGQK

-413 DNEKAGL
+413 ANERSGVM
-420 IPSSQWKWRRY
+420 PSSQWKWHRY
-431 RERWYPAET
+431 RQRWYPAET

-447 GYVVITPLQLAELAA
+447 GYVAVTPLQLAELAA
-462 EVGNGGVFYQ
+462 EIGNGGTLYQ
-472 PQFVKEIDSI
+472 PQFVKEIESI
-482 DGTPV
+482 DGTPL
-487 KVFPPIIRS
+487 KVFPPVIRS
-496 RVHIDQAA
+496 RVRIDPDVLQM
-504 LDEVRAG
+504 VRSG
-511 MVGVVNASD
+511 MVGVVNSGD

-527 LNDVIVAGK
+527 LNDVVVAGK

-553 NEGPEKY
+553 NQGPEKY
-560 RDHGWFMAFAPLDH
+560 RDHGWFMAFAPVDH

-603 FFMKNPPQGAAP
+603 FFMKNPLQGAAP
-615 GQLTQQSGNRSRGA
+615 GQLTQRSGTLYGSSRS
-629 ASAGAAGG
+629 G
-637 QVVPAHEQLDAQTE
+637 QVAEAHEELDAQTE

>member
-1 MAKLMAGKKIRPVPE
+1 MARLSPARKTRPVPR
-16 LEPRIVALM
+16 LEPRIIALTF
-25 LFIGTV
+25 LVGAILT
-31 LSAAAVRLYYL
+31 ATAIRLYYL
-42 QIIKHR
+42 QIIKHHE
-48 DLSELADRNR
+48 LSQLADRNR

-94 APDLGRTVGKLEQL
+94 APDLGRTVNRLEQL

-115 KKLEDA
+115 KRREDA
-121 QDQGR
+121 QEQGR

-163 RHYIYGGLGAHLLGY
+163 RHYIYGPLASHLLGY
-178 VGEVTVK
+178 VGEVTMK

-206 SWEDTL
+206 AWEGTL

-226 GRRLRLLREI
+226 GRRLRMLREI
-236 PETPGDSIIM
+236 PERPGDSIIM
-246 TIDFDLQ
+246 TIDLDLQ
-253 RVAEEAIGD
+253 RVAEEAIGN

-275 YILAMASHPAFVP
+275 YVLALASHPAFDP
-288 NIFAGGIKSVQW
+288 NLFAGGITAAQW
-300 RSLTTD
+300 RALVTD
-306 PAHPLQDRA
+306 PTHPLENRA
-315 TQGTYPPGS
+315 IQGAYPPGS
-324 TFKIVDSIAALADR
+324 TFKIVDSIAALSDR
-338 TLTPQTTYFC
+338 VLTPQTAYYC
-348 PGGMYFGGREYRC
+348 PGGMYYGGREYRC
-361 WRKQGHGTLS
+361 WRKQGHGTIS
-371 VHRAIVESCDV
+371 VHRAIIESCDV
-382 FFYNVGQHLGVDR
+382 FFYNVGQRLGVDR
-395 LAAWAHALGLGRK
+395 LAAWAHALGLGQK

-413 DNEKAGL
+413 DNERSGV

-447 GYVVITPLQLAELAA
+447 GYVAVTPLQLAELAA
-462 EVGNGGVFYQ
+462 EIANGGIFYQ
-472 PQFVKEIDSI
+472 PQFVKEVDSI

-496 RVHIDQAA
+496 RVHIAPAVLDQ
-504 LDEVRAG
+504 VRSA
-511 MVGVVNASD
+511 MVGVVNAPN

-527 LNDVIVAGK
+527 LDNVIVAGK

-560 RDHGWFMAFAPLDH
+560 RDHAWFMAFAPVDH

-584 HGGHGGSSAGP
+584 HGGHGGSAAGP

-603 FFMKNPPQGAAP
+603 FFMKNPPQGSS
-615 GQLTQQSGNRSRGA
+615 GQITQESRDKR
-629 ASAGAAGG
+629 
-637 QVVPAHEQLDAQTE
+637 PAVALSDDTDRNDMHEQFDTQTE

>member
-1 MAKLMAGKKIRPVPE
+1 MARLIAGKKTHRIPK
-16 LEPRIVALM
+16 LEPRILALM
-25 LFIGTV
+25 FFFFTV

-42 QIIKHR
+42 QIIKHHE
-48 DLSELADRNR
+48 LSELADRNR

-63 LPALRGLVYDVHHRP
+63 MPALRGLVYDVHHRP

-94 APDLGRTVGKLEQL
+94 VPDLGQTVNRLERL

-121 QDQGR
+121 QEQGR
-126 PEFEPVTVEERLN
+126 PEFEPVTVDERLN

-163 RHYIYGGLGAHLLGY
+163 RHYIYGPLGSHLLGY
-178 VGEVTVK
+178 VGEVTIK

-212 RGDSGGQEIEVDAV
+212 RGGSGGQEIEVDAV

-236 PETPGDSIIM
+236 PEKPGDSVVM

-253 RVAEEAIGD
+253 RVAEDAIGN
-262 RAGALVALDPNTG
+262 RAGALVALDPSTG
-275 YILAMASHPAFVP
+275 YVLALASHPEFDP
-288 NIFAGGIKSVQW
+288 NVFTGGISSVQW

-324 TFKIVDSIAALADR
+324 IFKIVDSIAALSER
-338 TLTPQTTYFC
+338 TLTPRTAYFC

-361 WRKQGHGTLS
+361 WRKRGHGTIS

-395 LAAWAHALGLGRK
+395 LAAWAHALGLGQK
-408 TGIEL
+408 SGIEL
-413 DNEKAGL
+413 DNEKSGV

-447 GYVVITPLQLAELAA
+447 GYVAVTPLQLAELAA
-462 EVGNGGVFYQ
+462 EIGNGGTLYQ
-472 PQFVKEIDSI
+472 PQFVKEIDAL

-496 RVHIDQAA
+496 HVNIDPTV
-504 LDEVRAG
+504 LDQVRSG
-511 MVGVVNASD
+511 MIGVVNAGD
-520 GTAHAAR
+520 GTAHGAR
-527 LNDVIVAGK
+527 LDGVTVAGK

-553 NEGPEKY
+553 NAGPEKY
-560 RDHGWFMAFAPLDH
+560 RDHGWFMAFAPVDH

-603 FFMKNPPQGAAP
+603 FFMKNPPQGTTP
-615 GQLTQQSGNRSRGA
+615 GQLTKRTGSYRP
-629 ASAGAAGG
+629 ASSHDTGRVAN
-637 QVVPAHEQLDAQTE
+637 AHERLDPQTE